1 MKKDI
6 RVLVFGATGKT
17 GRIIVKKLLQEG
29 YSVRA
34 FVRSIKKI
42 SHITHPNFSVS
53 QGDVRNA
60 KAVDDA
66 VKDSD
71 IIISALGNLKVF
83 RNTIISDGV
92 ANIIAAMKLHGK
104 SRLLFMSS
112 LGVGDS
118 KWQLGWVHNLIYL
131 PTFLRNVFKD
141 KERQEKIIHESGL
154 AWTIVRPAHF
164 LFFFPL
170 PFRYRVCV
178 MPARARILPIMSR
191 FHTAD
196 FIVKECNN
204 NQYIQKNAALSYF

>member
-1 MKKDI
+1 MKKNI
-6 RVLVFGATGKT
+6 KVLVFGATGRT
-17 GRIIVKKLLQEG
+17 GRIIVKKILKEG
-29 YSVRA
+29 YSVKV
-34 FVRSIKKI
+34 FVRNVKKI
-42 SHITHPNFSVS
+42 NHIVHQNFSVS
-53 QGDVRNA
+53 EGDVRNA
-60 KAVDDA
+60 KAVEDA

-71 IIISALGNLKVF
+71 IVISALGNLKVIP
-83 RNTIISDGV
+83 NTIISDGV

-104 SRLLFMSS
+104 DRLIFMSS

-131 PTFLRNVFKD
+131 PTFLRSAFKD
-141 KERQEKIIHESGL
+141 KESQEKLIHESGL

-164 LFFFPL
+164 FFFFPL

-178 MPARARILPIMSR
+178 MPARPRILPIMSR

>member
-6 RVLVFGATGKT
+6 TVLVFGATGKT
-17 GRIIVKKLLQEG
+17 GRIIVKKFLKDG
-29 YSVRA
+29 YSVKA
-34 FVRSIKKI
+34 FVRNIKKVN
-42 SHITHPNFSVS
+42 HIVHENFSVA

-60 KAVDDA
+60 KAVEDA

-71 IIISALGNLKVF
+71 IVISALGNLKVF

-92 ANIIAAMKLHGK
+92 ANIVAAMKLHGK

-118 KWQLGWVHNLIYL
+118 KWQLGLIYNLIYL

-154 AWTIVRPAHF
+154 AWTIIRPAGF
-164 LFFFPL
+164 LFFPL

-178 MPARARILPIMSR
+178 MPARPRILPIMSR

-196 FIVKECNN
+196 FIVKEGSN
-204 NQYIQKNAALSYF
+204 NQYIKKNVALSYF

>member
-6 RVLVFGATGKT
+6 MVLVFGATGKT
-17 GRIIVKKLLQEG
+17 GRIIVKKLLKEG
-29 YSVRA
+29 YSVKA
-34 FVRSIKKI
+34 FVRNIEKVN
-42 SHITHPNFSVS
+42 HIVHENFFVS

-60 KAVDDA
+60 KAVEDA

-71 IIISALGNLKVF
+71 IVVSALGNLRVF

-92 ANIIAAMKLHGK
+92 ANIIGAMKLQGK
-104 SRLLFMSS
+104 NRLVFMSS

-118 KWQLGWVHNLIYL
+118 KWQLGLIYNFIYL
-131 PTFLRNVFKD
+131 PTFLHNVFKD

-154 AWTIVRPAHF
+154 AWTIIRPAGF
-164 LFFFPL
+164 LPIPL

-178 MPARARILPIMSR
+178 MPSRPRILPIMSR

-196 FIVKECNN
+196 FIVKECGN
-204 NQYIQKNAALSYF
+204 NQYIQKNVALSYF